1 MADTDPKS
9 KVGDSDFV
17 PDFDFNKARQ
27 SLDKFSNQIITTF
40 TQGRERVFEFQRAIT
55 DSLPAVRRLGGDI
68 SDVTKIIID
77 VAEASKR
84 NVVAS
89 SEQIED
95 LFKVTEVLGLSVKEV
110 ADSFLDVG
118 IAIDKVDESLEE
130 SVKYIQSIGGN
141 ARQVMKDVEDNMAQ
155 MNRFQFEGG
164 VQGLTK
170 MAAQASMLR
179 FDMKQ
184 TFQLADRVLNP
195 EGAIEVAAAFQR
207 LGVAAGNLT
216 DPFQLMNLSINDP
229 QGLQDSLVDVAK
241 QFTEFD
247 EKTGRFKI
255 NPQGVLTLREM
266 AERTGVSA
274 QEMSKLGLAA
284 AELDARLSEIS
295 PEITFANEEDK
306 QYLANIANLEGGE
319 YIVEVKND
327 LGQKV
332 DKKLSEITQ
341 DELNTLIEEQK
352 NQPKTLE
359 DVARAQLSLDEQ
371 IANDIAAIRYAIMGG
386 LLTNNEVQSLIEG
399 FREGADI
406 VLRGG
411 GEAVTTDEVRRMSDD
426 LTGKLKEAVEESIKS
441 GNFSDIGVNLG
452 EAAKESLGELTTG
465 AKNLIKEAMGN
476 IMVKLNKTELGKN
489 INISDLDSIIGN
501 LGTKLTNITTSA
513 GITPSTTTGTNGTRV
528 TVEGLSTAN
537 QNLPNVADRVNSQKS
552 IVELLGNLKVDVNFE
567 DLPTG
572 LSTEQKEQIAKTFS
586 DKINDINFKNY
597 ILGITKQQSPLSG
610 TNFQTYSD

>member
-1 MADTDPKS
+1 MADNDPKS
-9 KVGDSDFV
+9 KVGASEFV

-27 SLDKFSNQIITTF
+27 SLDTFSNQIITTF
-40 TQGRERVFEFQRAIT
+40 TQGRERVLEFQRAIT

-68 SDVTKIIID
+68 GDVTKIIID
-77 VAEASKR
+77 VAEASRR

-95 LFKVTEVLGLSVKEV
+95 LFKMTEVLGLSVKEV

-179 FDMKQ
+179 FDMKE
-184 TFQLADRVLNP
+184 TFKLAETVLSP
-195 EGAIEVAAAFQR
+195 EGALKTAAAFQR
-207 LGVAAGNLT
+207 LGVAVGNLT

-266 AERTGVSA
+266 ADQTGVSA

-284 AELDARLSEIS
+284 AELDARLSKIS

-327 LGQKV
+327 LGNKV
-332 DKKLSEITQ
+332 DRKLSEITQ

-359 DVARAQLSLDEQ
+359 DVARAQLTLDEQ

-386 LLTNNEVQSLIEG
+386 LLTNKEVQSLIEG

-411 GEAVTTDEVRRMSDD
+411 GEAVTTDKVRGMSEG

-452 EAAKESLGELTTG
+452 EAAKESLGGLTTG
-465 AKNLIKEAMGN
+465 AKNLIKEAMGD
-476 IMVKLNKTELGKN
+476 IMVELNKTELGKN

-537 QNLPNVADRVNSQKS
+537 QNLPNVAERANSQKS
-552 IVELLGNLKVDVNFE
+552 IIELLGNLTVDVNFQ
-567 DLPTG
+567 DLPSG
-572 LSTEQKEQIAKTFS
+572 LTAEQKEQIVKTFS

-597 ILGITKQQSPLSG
+597 ILGVTKEQSPLAG
-610 TNFQTYSD
+610 NGFQTY

>member
-9 KVGDSDFV
+9 KVGASEFV

-27 SLDKFSNQIITTF
+27 SLDTFSNQIITTF

-68 SDVTKIIID
+68 GDVTKIIID

-110 ADSFLDVG
+110 AESFLDVG

-306 QYLANIANLEGGE
+306 QYLANIANLEGGK
-319 YIVEVKND
+319 YMVTLDDNT
-327 LGQKV
+327 
-332 DKKLSEITQ
+332 KKELSELTQ
-341 DELNTLIEEQK
+341 PEFDKLIEEQK

-359 DVARAQLSLDEQ
+359 DVARAQLTVDEQ

-386 LLTNNEVQSLIEG
+386 VLTDENVQSLLEG
-399 FREGADI
+399 FREGADV

-411 GEAVTTDEVRRMSDD
+411 GEAVTTGRIRDISET
-426 LTGKLKEAVEESIKS
+426 LTGGFKDILKEAFMSGDILSVTDRLQEKATGVLGDLSNKS
-441 GNFSDIGVNLG
+441 KDILKEGAVGMINELQKKGFG
-452 EAAKESLGELTTG
+452 E
-465 AKNLIKEAMGN
+465 N
-476 IMVKLNKTELGKN
+476 IEGTQ
-489 INISDLDSIIGN
+489 LDSLIGN
-501 LGTKLTNITTSA
+501 LVGKLTNIETPTSSVP
-513 GITPSTTTGTNGTRV
+513 TTTTGNNATRV

-537 QNLPNVADRVNSQKS
+537 QNLPDVAERANSQKS
-552 IVELLGNLKVDVNFE
+552 IIELLGNLTVDVNFQ
-567 DLPTG
+567 DLPSG
-572 LSTEQKEQIAKTFS
+572 LTAEQKEQIVKTFS

-597 ILGITKQQSPLSG
+597 ILGVTKEQSPLAG
-610 TNFQTYSD
+610 NGFQTY